1 MGQQRNLSARVVR
14 PPSPAWRRQWS
25 GIDQGG
31 TQLGE
36 AVLGEHIEIAGPV
49 ESGDSKLDAELMRK
63 HLAHIRGIR
72 AGRAET
78 DS

>member
-1 MGQQRNLSARVVR
+1 MR
-14 PPSPAWRRQWS
+14 PSW
-25 GIDQGG
+25 
-31 TQLGE
+31 
-36 AVLGEHIEIAGPV
+36 GEHIEIAGPV
-49 ESGDSKLDAELMRK
+49 ESGGSKLDAELMRK